1 MIQHEQTDS
10 GGSVTVKSPSG
21 GAWVSYTVSNRE
33 NALALQCS
41 VSRGSRAELSNAV
54 VESLV
59 EKHTPVVLW
68 VEAPHTETRY
78 RPKFGGLFKCWSNS
92 DEAVFAE
99 AFAARKMFSR
109 ICTLS
114 YAMRNTDIIRE
125 DSGELKFYDY
135 HSVLKEIRSK
145 TKPFE
150 FLSIK
155 EECDYSIKRASVDVV
170 ESVVSAAQGSL
181 QTLTEKNSRR
191 FGDALTR
198 LEQMQSREHGF
209 DTRYSYIQEAT
220 VSVLLPA
227 VVTLGNAHPFTKSVF
242 DVFSSAA
249 SKYTEACHEFLA
261 DFDEIIRE
269 CEQDD

>member
-10 GGSVTVKSPSG
+10 GGSVTVKSPDG

-33 NALALQCS
+33 NTLALQCS
-41 VSRGSRAELSNAV
+41 VSRGSRADISNAV
-54 VESLV
+54 VNSLV
-59 EKHTPVVLW
+59 EKYAPVVLW

-92 DEAVFAE
+92 SEAVFAE
-99 AFAARKMFSR
+99 AFSAREMFGR
-109 ICTLS
+109 ICTMS

-125 DSGELKFYDY
+125 DGGEVKFYDY
-135 HSVLKEIRSK
+135 HAVLKEIRSK

-155 EECDYSIKRASVDVV
+155 EECDYTIKRASVDVV
-170 ESVVSAAQGSL
+170 DSVVDTAQAAL
-181 QTLTEKNSRR
+181 KTLTERNRCR
-191 FGDALTR
+191 FADALTR

-227 VVTLGNAHPFTKSVF
+227 VVTLGNTHPFTKSVF
-242 DVFSSAA
+242 EVFSSAA
-249 SKYTEACHEFLA
+249 SKYTEACQEFLTEY
-261 DFDEIIRE
+261 DEIIKE